1 MAKGLSKTCAGTFD
15 YFMKSLKFADDIGA
29 DGAFNEIAKSS
40 LTKKNGFMDIVS
52 EISINGLLSGTGTPL
67 INLVSG
73 ITQSL
78 LMPTVRLMEGVV
90 TTDSKILREA
100 LSMYSGSIT
109 GYTDFIPQFRR
120 GFAKGM
126 PLDIDVTDYKRYG
139 MTKGQYNDMLQKMGL
154 NENASAEEIRALMGD
169 AYDYVNKAIPGPLGE
184 VIRFPTRLLVG
195 IDEGMKAV
203 LRRQK
208 FNAMA
213 YRKALEETADNPRAL
228 SERFLQI
235 RNQKLLGDEGV
246 DAWKS
251 VGSADNPDMQ
261 GLAPL
266 LIAQNYAKMS
276 IFQQEL
282 LGKAKSLQQ
291 FRSEF
296 KPLMLM
302 LPFFKTPYNILK
314 EGLTFVPAVGYG
326 VGRLAYRYA
335 DDMAVGGSVPM
346 SRSEILARQSLGF
359 GALAT
364 AWTLFD
370 KGLITGTY
378 PESAG
383 ERQMLRD
390 SGIPELSIKTPM
402 GWVSYQKI
410 EPLSTVF
417 GLISDLNRNID
428 NYFNSTTEVNA
439 KDFDELVAA
448 SMWSLKNNIMGK
460 SFMEGFANA
469 INLLSLEA
477 SSAQN
482 LSSAAAGIG
491 RVVVPYGA
499 LLNNIARTMDSPD
512 ILSGQ
517 AYDRQATTFLEKM
530 QQRIPGFRE
539 SLPFMYGVYG
549 EKRMLNILDVWTGIR
564 TADEVDR
571 TELQQELGLLGIA
584 YAPVDKSFKKGMKLD
599 NEELARLRQLSAELA
614 TPILES
620 YILSDGFQNLDESRK
635 EKVFKDIMRKVRRGA
650 STQFLAE
657 NSGNK
662 NFMTRLTNAAILAG
676 GLENLIGLDDPPE
689 K

>member
-1 MAKGLSKTCAGTFD
+1 MAKRLSKTCEGTFD

-29 DGAFNEIAKSS
+29 NGAFNEIAKAS
-40 LTKKNGFMDIVS
+40 LTKRNTFMDIVS
-52 EISINGLLSGTGTPL
+52 EVSINGLLSSLGTPL

-73 ITQSL
+73 VTQSL
-78 LMPTVRLMEGVV
+78 LMPTVRLMEG
-90 TTDSKILREA
+90 TLNLDRKILREA

-213 YRKALEETADNPRAL
+213 YRRALEDTVDDPRAL
-228 SERFLQI
+228 NDRFLQL

-251 VGSADNPDMQ
+251 VGSLDNPDLQ

-266 LIAQNYAKMS
+266 IIAQNYAKMS

-314 EGLTFVPAVGYG
+314 EGLTFVPGVGYG
-326 VGRLAYRYA
+326 VGKLYRYA
-335 DDMAVGGSVPM
+335 DDLAAGKSVPM
-346 SRSEILARQSLGF
+346 TRSEILARQSIGF
-359 GALAT
+359 GAFAT
-364 AWTLFD
+364 AWTLYEQ
-370 KGLITGTY
+370 GLITGAY
-378 PESAG
+378 PADPN

-417 GLISDLNRNID
+417 GLISDLSRNID
-428 NYFNSTTEVNA
+428 NYLDSTTELNER
-439 KDFDELVAA
+439 DFDELVTPT
-448 SMWSLKNNIMGK
+448 MWSLKQNILGK
-460 SFMEGFANA
+460 SFMEGLANA

-482 LSSAAAGIG
+482 ISNVAAGLG

-499 LLNNIARTMDSPD
+499 LLNSVARTLDSPD

-571 TELQQELGLLGIA
+571 TELQQELGTLGIA
-584 YAPVDKSFKKGMKLD
+584 YAPVDKNLKTNMNLD

-620 YILSDGFQNLDESRK
+620 YILSDGFQNLDESMK
-635 EKVFKDIMRKVRRGA
+635 EKVFKDIMRRVRRGA
-650 STQFLAE
+650 STKFIAE
-657 NSGNK
+657 NSADP
-662 NFMTRLTNAAILAG
+662 NFMIRLTNAAKITKGIDKLF
-676 GLENLIGLDDPPE
+676 GLETPVE
-689 K
+689 E